1 MTGRPAAPD
10 EGPELPEFPFPGSS
24 HRGPAP
30 LFARLRAERPVVRV
44 AWRGGGHAWLV
55 TRHEDVIRVLD
66 DPRFSRAA
74 SYAPE
79 APRFDGLFQAPP
91 GMIISL
97 DPPDHTR
104 LRALAE
110 QAFSPER
117 VEGMRPRVREVAG
130 RLLDELEKSGP
141 GPADL
146 VAGFAAPLAMTVI
159 CELLGVPEADRD
171 RFHAWVRQFADVS
184 APPEQ
189 AAEGGEKLGA
199 YIAGLVAAKQAE
211 PADDVLSALIG
222 ARLGTGTDVDEDP
235 GTGRGPDAGTG
246 AGADTDA
253 DADAGADAQDGS
265 PGARAGGGDRLRFDE
280 LVGLGFTLLGAG
292 FDSSAGQIGNF
303 AATLLARHRDVWRR
317 LGEHP
322 EEIPAAVEELL
333 RTVNLNGND
342 TSGLPRIAT
351 EDVAVGG
358 VVIPAGEA
366 VFLAFP
372 SANRDAA
379 VFPDPDRADFGR
391 ADNPH
396 LAFGHGI
403 HRCLGA
409 PLARLELT
417 VALEELTHRFPGAR
431 LAVPEHELIWRAGD
445 VNHNLLAL
453 PVELPR
459 STA

>member
-1 MTGRPAAPD
+1 MNHRPTAPAAPLAPACPA
-10 EGPELPEFPFPGSS
+10 EGGLELPEFPFPGSS

-74 SYAPE
+74 SYAPD
-79 APRFDGLFQAPP
+79 APRFSGLFQAPP

-104 LRALAE
+104 LRALVE

-130 RLLDELEKSGP
+130 RLLDELEKSEP
-141 GPADL
+141 GPVDL

-184 APPEQ
+184 APPER
-189 AAEGGEKLGA
+189 AAEGGEQLGA

-222 ARLGTGTDVDEDP
+222 ASLGDGADGEDRLG
-235 GTGRGPDAGTG
+235 
-246 AGADTDA
+246 
-253 DADAGADAQDGS
+253 
-265 PGARAGGGDRLRFDE
+265 FDE

-303 AATLLARHRDVWRR
+303 TATLLARHRDVWRR

-322 EEIPAAVEELL
+322 EEIPVAVEELL

-366 VFLAFP
+366 VFVAFP

-391 ADNPH
+391 AGNPH

-409 PLARLELT
+409 PLARLELA
-417 VALEELTHRFPGAR
+417 VALQELTRRFPGAR
-431 LAVPEHELIWRAGD
+431 LAVGEHELIWRAGD

-453 PVELPR
+453 PVELSR

>member
-1 MTGRPAAPD
+1 MNLRPTGPA
-10 EGPELPEFPFPGSS
+10 EGHLELPEFPFPGSS

-44 AWRGGGHAWLV
+44 AWEGGGHAWLV
-55 TRHEDVIRVLD
+55 TRHEDVVRVLG

-74 SYAPE
+74 SYAPD
-79 APRFDGLFQAPP
+79 APRFSGLFQAPR

-110 QAFSPER
+110 QAFSPQR
-117 VEGMRPRVREVAG
+117 IEGMRPRVRELAG
-130 RLLDELEKSGP
+130 RLLDEVEKGAGQGP
-141 GPADL
+141 VDL

-171 RFHAWVRQFADVS
+171 QFHSWVRQFADVS
-184 APPEQ
+184 APKERS
-189 AAEGGEKLGA
+189 AEGGEKLGA
-199 YIAGLVAAKQAE
+199 YIAGLVAAKQRE
-211 PADDVLSALIG
+211 PADDVLSALAA
-222 ARLGTGTDVDEDP
+222 ARLG
-235 GTGRGPDAGTG
+235 
-246 AGADTDA
+246 
-253 DADAGADAQDGS
+253 DGGS
-265 PGARAGGGDRLRFDE
+265 GEDRLAFEE

-303 AATLLARHRDVWRR
+303 TVTLLADHPDVWRR

-351 EDVAVGG
+351 EDVTVGG

-379 VFPDPDRADFGR
+379 VFPCPDRADFER

-409 PLARLELT
+409 PLARLELA
-417 VALEELTHRFPGAR
+417 VALEELTRRYPGAR
-431 LAVPEHELIWRAGD
+431 LAVPEHELCWRAGD

-453 PVELPR
+453 PVELSR

>member
-1 MTGRPAAPD
+1 MSLRTAGRAED
-10 EGPELPEFPFPGSS
+10 LQLPEFPFPGSS
-24 HRGPAP
+24 HLGPAP

-74 SYAPE
+74 SYAPD
-79 APRFDGLFQAPP
+79 APRFSGLFQAPP
-91 GMIISL
+91 GMIVSL

-110 QAFSPER
+110 QAFSPDR

-130 RLLDELEKSGP
+130 RLLDELERSGP
-141 GPADL
+141 EPVDL

-211 PADDVLSALIG
+211 PADDVLSALIA
-222 ARLGTGTDVDEDP
+222 ARLG
-235 GTGRGPDAGTG
+235 
-246 AGADTDA
+246 AGAPEDGTPDG
-253 DADAGADAQDGS
+253 GA
-265 PGARAGGGDRLRFDE
+265 AGGGDRLGFDE

-303 AATLLARHRDVWRR
+303 TATLLARHPDVWRR

-322 EEIPAAVEELL
+322 QDIPAAVEELL

-351 EDVAVGG
+351 EDVTVGG

-366 VFLAFP
+366 VFVAFP

-379 VFPDPDRADFGR
+379 VFPDPDRTDFGR

-409 PLARLELT
+409 PLARLELA
-417 VALEELTHRFPGAR
+417 VALEELTRRFPGAR
-431 LAVPEHELIWRAGD
+431 LAVREHELVWRAGD